1 MLFSF
6 SQQEHFFSDID
17 LILPEIKKI
26 KLYNQEEHNLITK
39 QNSTWPGYRSMPLI
53 KTNPILWQYVNE
65 LLFNKKIIAKG
76 GWKIF
81 SCIHLRL
88 KKNKIEDWIHKDEAD
103 GQYDSTCLIYLS
115 DTNLESGTRL
125 YDDNKNLINDIKF
138 VKNRAIIFSGNYNHM
153 GYGHYG
159 DSIDNGRLTLNIF
172 LKKIK

>member
-1 MLFSF
+1 MLFSL

-39 QNSTWPGYRSMPLI
+39 ENSTWPGYRSMPLI
-53 KTNPILWQYVNE
+53 NTNPILWQYVNE

-88 KKNKIEDWIHKDEAD
+88 KKK
-103 GQYDSTCLIYLS
+103 
-115 DTNLESGTRL
+115 
-125 YDDNKNLINDIKF
+125 
-138 VKNRAIIFSGNYNHM
+138 
-153 GYGHYG
+153 
-159 DSIDNGRLTLNIF
+159 
-172 LKKIK
+172 